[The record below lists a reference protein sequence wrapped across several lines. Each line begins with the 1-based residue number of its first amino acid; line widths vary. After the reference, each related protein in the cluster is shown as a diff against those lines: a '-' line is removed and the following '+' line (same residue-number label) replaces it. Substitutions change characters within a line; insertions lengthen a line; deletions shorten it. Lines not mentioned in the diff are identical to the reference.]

1 MPLSKKQLYDLKKSM
16 IKKDQG
22 SLTKIRKNKTKIINK
37 SINKEESNYKKTNI
51 VRWNFKV
58 NDLVNI
64 TYENN
69 SVGLIVSD
77 YEYFSRKLEKNCF
90 FVLVG
95 YTVKMYDGKYL
106 RQI

>member
-1 MPLSKKQLYDLKKSM
+1 MSLTRKQITNLKKTMINKDQDSLAKIRRNKSVVIKKSVIKEEFKSKKSV
-16 IKKDQG
+16 
-22 SLTKIRKNKTKIINK
+22 
-37 SINKEESNYKKTNI
+37 

-64 TYENN
+64 TFGENQF
-69 SVGLIVSD
+69 GLIVSD
-77 YEYFSRKLEKNCF
+77 FEYFSKRVEKNCF
-90 FVLVG
+90 FVLVN